1 MSEFYKVQERDGEFH
16 VIDTRPDDSQA
27 DQTSVVSYS
36 SREEAEGEAKRLN
49 ENSLG

>member
-1 MSEFYKVQERDGEFH
+1 MSKFYKVQERGGEFH
-16 VIDTRPDDSQA
+16 VIDTRPDDSQD

-36 SREEAEGEAKRLN
+36 SREEAESEAKRLN

>member
-16 VIDTRPDDSQA
+16 VIDTRPDDSEA
-27 DQTSVVSYS
+27 DFTSVVSYPT
-36 SREEAEGEAKRLN
+36 RQEAEDEAKRLN